1 MPEEDCVTETIIT
14 VKGRFSASYP
24 PERARLEL
32 SVSFEGGDRDSVFEG
47 TTVGADLVRDE
58 ITALHDHTIGPVTA
72 WTSDSV
78 RVWSHRPWHEEGRR
92 LNPVHHAAIAF
103 SATFNDF
110 EALARFIERVAVIDG
125 VTVGSI
131 DWTLTDARRTAVTAE
146 VRSRA
151 VKDAVAKA
159 SVYAQSIGLGTV
171 RAIAIADPGMLG
183 DQGISASPGYV
194 TDMMRVGST
203 GSELQFAPEDIEVIA
218 EVDARFVAS

>member
-1 MPEEDCVTETIIT
+1 MTETIIT
-14 VKGRFSASYP
+14 VKGRFSSAYP
-24 PERARLEL
+24 PERARVEL
-32 SVSFEGGDRDSVFEG
+32 SVSFEGSDRDSVFEG
-47 TTVGADLVRDE
+47 TTVAADLVRDE
-58 ITALHDHTIGPVTA
+58 ITDLHDHTHGPVTA

-78 RVWSHRPWHEEGRR
+78 HVWSHRPWSEEGRR
-92 LNPVHHAAIAF
+92 LNPVFHAAMAF

-125 VTVGSI
+125 VTVGAI

-159 SVYAQSIGLGTV
+159 SVYAQSIGLASV

-183 DQGISASPGYV
+183 DQTLA
-194 TDMMRVGST
+194 TTARFEADMLRMT
-203 GSELQFAPEDIEVIA
+203 GAGGELQFRPEDIEVIA